1 MRRLALIALVL
12 ALAGG
17 TARADVYTIV
27 PSAPAPLQFAPE
39 LMTPPATPVQL
50 SYSQLFDLWQR
61 AGATYG
67 IPWQVLAAI
76 NKVESNFG
84 RNMGPSSAGAIGW
97 MQFMPGTWLEWGID
111 GNGDGVVDPWNP
123 YDAVYSAARYL
134 AASGGASDLYGA
146 VFAYNHA
153 DWYVQEVLNLA
164 NLYGANQTMAY
175 SLDQVQQN
183 VDAAR
188 QSVADLGQKLSAAR
202 QAASALQTRAN
213 RAALFSERLALT
225 KQATLES
232 IRGDTLQAQLTAAQ
246 GTLDQAQKAADAA
259 SFANAASNLLAG
271 PSDAASGYVFPVGGG
286 PGVVFASHT
295 HHDYPAV
302 DIAAP
307 MGSPEYA
314 LADSTVLKSWTTP
327 DPSCGIGFTLQAFD
341 GQTWTYCHLAV
352 LDANVVPGAHL
363 TAGQEVG
370 LVGMTGDAT
379 GPHLHL
385 QLDPPTSWP
394 QQEPWF
400 QSFAGTAF
408 QWSDGPAQPAYRTPA
423 LFEPAPQAVQTASAP
438 VFQVIPQTKVVLFSR
453 H

>member
-1 MRRLALIALVL
+1 MRRLALIAL
-12 ALAGG
+12 ALAFVGN
-17 TARADVYTIV
+17 AHADVYAVV
-27 PSAPAPLQFAPE
+27 PTPATVQFAPE
-39 LMTPPATPVQL
+39 FITPPAAPVQL
-50 SYSQLFDLWQR
+50 SYPQLLDLWQR
-61 AGATYG
+61 AGTAYG

-111 GNGDGVVDPWNP
+111 ANGDGAADPWNP

-134 AASGGASDLYGA
+134 AASGGATDLYDA

-153 DWYVQEVLNLA
+153 DWYAQEVLNLA
-164 NLYGANQTMAY
+164 NLYSANPTMAY
-175 SLDQVQQN
+175 SLDQVQQS
-183 VDAAR
+183 VEAAR
-188 QSVADLGQKLSAAR
+188 QSVAALSDKLTAAR

-213 RAALFSERLALT
+213 RAALFSNRLALSR
-225 KQATLES
+225 QATLES
-232 IRGDTLQAQLTAAQ
+232 ILGDSLQARLTAAQ
-246 GTLDQAQKAADAA
+246 GELDRAQKAADAA
-259 SFANAASNLLAG
+259 SFATAASNLLAG
-271 PSDAASGYVFPVGGG
+271 PSDATSGYVFPVGGG

-314 LADSTVLKSWTTP
+314 LADSTVLKAWTEP
-327 DPSCGIGFTLQAFD
+327 EPSCGIGFTLQAFD
-341 GQTWTYCHLAV
+341 GQMWTYCHLAV
-352 LDANVVPGAHL
+352 LDANIVPGEQL
-363 TAGQEVG
+363 TAGEEVG

-385 QLDPPTSWP
+385 QLEPATSWP

-408 QWSDGPAQPAYRTPA
+408 SWSDGPEGAAPAYRTPA
-423 LFEPAPQAVQTASAP
+423 LFQAAPQAAQAASAP
-438 VFQVIPQTKVVLFSR
+438 VFAVVPQTKVILFSR

>member
-1 MRRLALIALVL
+1 MRRLALIALTL
-12 ALAGG
+12 AFAG
-17 TARADVYTIV
+17 TAHAAVYAIV
-27 PSAPAPLQFAPE
+27 PTAPAPLQFAPE
-39 LMTPPATPVQL
+39 LMTPAATPVQL
-50 SYSQLFDLWQR
+50 SYPQLLDLWQR

-111 GNGDGVVDPWNP
+111 GNGDGVADPWNP

-134 AASGGASDLYGA
+134 AASGGATDLYDA
-146 VFAYNHA
+146 VYAYNHA

-164 NLYGANQTMAY
+164 NLYGANETMAV

-183 VDAAR
+183 LDAAR
-188 QSVADLGQKLSAAR
+188 TSVADLADKLTAAR
-202 QAASALQTRAN
+202 QAASAFQTRAT
-213 RAALFSERLALT
+213 RAALFSDRLALS
-225 KQATLES
+225 KQATLAS
-232 IRGDTLQAQLTAAQ
+232 IRGDALQAQLTAAQ
-246 GTLDQAQKAADAA
+246 GELDSAQKAADAA
-259 SFANAASNLLAG
+259 SFATAASNLLAG
-271 PSDAASGYVFPVGGG
+271 PSDATSGYVFPVGGG

-314 LADSTVLKSWTTP
+314 LADSTVLKAWTTP
-327 DPSCGIGFTLQAFD
+327 DPSCGIGFTVQAFD

-352 LDANVVPGAHL
+352 LDANVVPGVHL
-363 TAGQEVG
+363 TAGEEVG

-385 QLDPPTSWP
+385 QLEPPTSWP

-400 QSFAGTAF
+400 QSFAGRAF
-408 QWSDGPAQPAYRTPA
+408 SWSDGPAEPAYRTPA
-423 LFEPAPQAVQTASAP
+423 LFEAAPQAAQAASAP
-438 VFQVIPQTKVVLFSR
+438 VFAVVPQTKVVLFSR